1 MGNESCSEGLDRSLG
16 NTEMGYQQQLMLHI
30 GLQTVKNAYRK
41 EKQHFGQTKATSNCL
56 ERFFIDVLIYCEV
69 EKNIQFENA
78 LFSKI
83 ISRFR

>member
-41 EKQHFGQTKATSNCL
+41 EKQHFVETKATANCH
-56 ERFFIDVLIYCEV
+56 ERFFIDVLI
-69 EKNIQFENA
+69 
-78 LFSKI
+78 
-83 ISRFR
+83 